1 MAQFDVYHHPIE
13 ELRNEQPYVMDLQS
27 NFVRSPIARITIP
40 LARLSADTPLM
51 SRVNP
56 RVEIAGET
64 LVLDTLFIASFDPSE
79 LRRPVGNLRAEAD
92 AIWAALDYALHGY

>member
-1 MAQFDVYHHPIE
+1 MAQFDVYHHTIE